1 MVLELERMS
10 IRQKLQAME
19 ELWSDLSTFYNE
31 REILPRHKKILLE
44 RKEKLEKGEEE
55 WLEWAEVRRE
65 LADR

>member
-1 MVLELERMS
+1 MMLELERMS

-19 ELWSDLSTFYNE
+19 ELWGDLSTFYNE

-44 RKEKLEKGEEE
+44 RKEKLENGEEE